1 MKKKKLGVVLFSGR
15 KNCIFTRKIKKF
27 IKKKSDKFYYIE
39 STKIGEKLP
48 KSITKISFDYI
59 FLFRSFFLL
68 KKNFLNRVKKKA
80 INIHPSPPKYRGA
93 GGINYTLF
101 EKSNFFGSTAHI
113 INEKID
119 SGPIIDFKKFR
130 IKKIKKIE
138 KILFKTYIVSTKQI
152 FFIINQ
158 ILKDQNNLNKL
169 IKKNKKIKWSKKFH
183 SIKKLNNFYQIDK
196 NIKKKDLIKKI
207 KATNTSKFK
216 PYILLHG
223 KKFILE

>member
-1 MKKKKLGVVLFSGR
+1 MKNS
-15 KNCIFTRKIKKF
+15 
-27 IKKKSDKFYYIE
+27 
-39 STKIGEKLP
+39 
-48 KSITKISFDYI
+48 
-59 FLFRSFFLL
+59 
-68 KKNFLNRVKKKA
+68 
-80 INIHPSPPKYRGA
+80 
-93 GGINYTLF
+93 
-101 EKSNFFGSTAHI
+101 
-113 INEKID
+113 
-119 SGPIIDFKKFR
+119 
-130 IKKIKKIE
+130 
-138 KILFKTYIVSTKQI
+138 FKTYIVSTKQI

-223 KKFILE
+223 KKIILK